1 MTTLFV
7 REIAGFT
14 FVVRSRSPLTVE
26 NSSPVYQ
33 QFIPASHHPDV
44 DEVLEVWLELDNLPD
59 TGRMRKIFD
68 TEESWSMFFDED
80 SYFLELKPEPL
91 QEPLWIV
98 RFDSSFRNTTI
109 YCGEPS
115 LRRKHNRAAVLDP
128 FGYPLDQILL
138 MYLLAGK
145 QGAIVHAA
153 GMSMHGKGYIFP
165 GRSGA
170 GKSTVSRLLLGND
183 TATMLSDDRIIIR
196 RRGNAF
202 RAFGT
207 PWPGDAC
214 IAVNRSSELGGIFFI
229 HHASENSIK
238 KMTPSE
244 ALKRILPVTS
254 IPWYDEKPMSDIL
267 QFCEDLVY
275 AVPAYEL
282 FFRPDDA
289 VSDFM
294 EKFLLAG
301 SEQ

>member
-1 MTTLFV
+1 MTPLFL
-7 REIAGFT
+7 REIAGFL
-14 FVVRSRSPLTVE
+14 FVIRSRSPLTIE
-26 NSSPVYQ
+26 NSPPVYQ
-33 QFIPASHHPDV
+33 QFSPAAHHPVGD
-44 DEVLEVWLELDNLPD
+44 DVLEVWLELDNLPD

-80 SYFLELKPEPL
+80 SYFLELKPKPL

-115 LRRKHNRAAVLDP
+115 QRREKDPVGVLDP

-138 MYLLAGK
+138 MYLLSQK

-153 GMSMHGKGYIFP
+153 GMSMHGKGYLFP

-170 GKSTVSRLLLGND
+170 GKSTVSRLLLGGD

-196 RRGNAF
+196 KRDNAF

-214 IAVNRSSELGGIFFI
+214 IAENRSSELGGIFFI
-229 HHASENSIK
+229 HHDTENRIK
-238 KMTPSE
+238 AMPPAE
-244 ALKRILPVTS
+244 ALKKILPVTS

-275 AVPAYEL
+275 AVPSYEL
-282 FFRPDDA
+282 FFRPDSS

-294 EKFLLAG
+294 EKFVVPGAG
-301 SEQ
+301 R